1 MQAAALRRR
10 ARWPEE
16 IGPLGTKQLADNPA
30 SVPWEAGVSFA
41 STRLKAM
48 KDPILLRRK
57 DTLSVT
63 EASYWKDLFYRTVK
77 IGTELEVAPPKGCD
91 RPTFERAVRTALSPS
106 GCLENLGANGVLDV
120 KPEHCGIEVR
130 VIGRQPH
137 FWALLKQYTS
147 IMSALRQAQARPR
160 PTCGLHFHV
169 LTPGLAEPVPEI
181 ILANLWNLTRRY
193 APELKFVT
201 SGGESRDVLCRRR
214 QYNSHLE
221 MIRHSPSLES
231 MAEIQQS
238 LQKSHV
244 VPEHQNFINLEH
256 LGFTSPGAI
265 LPFHL
270 EFRFPDA
277 DISALSVTAKTFLFL
292 ALLLKS
298 VDLAQYGLIHVGK
311 FEPWKRKIELLGLLS
326 NNDGNLASSDTSG
339 VSDEVIDELREGCHE
354 MLDLLMPTFEYLDAT
369 AAYQLLEILADSP
382 ISLLR
387 CAGNDWNQIDAILQ
401 DHLPVPCELDVDQI
415 DHRLMQRI
423 ELEEW
428 SGQASQDTWQ
438 WHAARELH
446 ITPQDLECRLDRLRS
461 VRGLRWD
468 TRQGTMVFG
477 N

>member
-1 MQAAALRRR
+1 
-10 ARWPEE
+10 
-16 IGPLGTKQLADNPA
+16 
-30 SVPWEAGVSFA
+30 
-41 STRLKAM
+41 M

-57 DTLSVT
+57 DTLAVA

-91 RPTFERAVRTALSPS
+91 RPTFENAVRLGLSPS

-120 KPEHCGIEVR
+120 KPEHCGIEIR

-137 FWALLKQYTS
+137 FGALVKQYTA
-147 IMSALRQAQARPR
+147 IMNVLKQERARAR
-160 PTCGLHFHV
+160 PTCGLHFHM
-169 LTPGLAEPVPEI
+169 LTPGLGEPVPEI
-181 ILANLWNLTRRY
+181 VLANLWNLTRRY
-193 APELKFVT
+193 APELKFMT
-201 SGGESRDVLCRRR
+201 SGGESRDALCRRR

-221 MIRHSPSLES
+221 MIRHSPSPES
-231 MAEIQQS
+231 MGEIQRELKRS
-238 LQKSHV
+238 RI
-244 VPEHQNFINLEH
+244 VPEHQNFLNLEH
-256 LGFTSPGAI
+256 LAFAGDGAA

-277 DISALSVTAKTFLFL
+277 DISPLSVTAKAFLFL

-311 FEPWKRKIELLGLLS
+311 VIPWKRKIELLGLLS
-326 NNDGNLASSDTSG
+326 NNDGNLASSDTSAVTG
-339 VSDEVIDELREGCHE
+339 AVIEELREGCHE
-354 MLDLLMPTFEYLDAT
+354 MLDLLTPTFEYLDAT
-369 AAYQLLEILADSP
+369 AAYQLLDILADSP

-387 CAGNDWNQIDAILQ
+387 CAGNDWYQIDAVLQ
-401 DHLPVPCELDVDQI
+401 AHLPPACDREVDQL

-428 SGQASQDTWQ
+428 SGQASQEAWQ

-446 ITPQDLECRLDRLRS
+446 ITPQDLECRLGRLRS

-468 TRQGTMVFG
+468 MRQGTMVFS

>member
-1 MQAAALRRR
+1 
-10 ARWPEE
+10 
-16 IGPLGTKQLADNPA
+16 
-30 SVPWEAGVSFA
+30 
-41 STRLKAM
+41 M

-57 DTLSVT
+57 DTLSIA
-63 EASYWKDLFYRTVK
+63 EAAYWKDLFYRTVK

-91 RPTFERAVRTALSPS
+91 RPTFESAVRLALSPS
-106 GCLENLGANGVLDV
+106 GCLESLGANGVLDV
-120 KPEHCGIEVR
+120 TPEHCGIEIR

-137 FWALLKQYTS
+137 LDTLLKQYMT
-147 IMSALRQAQARPR
+147 IMNALKHERARPR
-160 PTCGLHFHV
+160 PTCGLHFHL

-181 ILANLWNLTRRY
+181 ILANLWNLMRRY
-193 APELKFVT
+193 APELKFIT
-201 SGGESRDVLCRRR
+201 SGGESRNALCRRR

-221 MIRHSPSLES
+221 MVRHSPSLES
-231 MAEIQQS
+231 MAEIQQG
-238 LQKSHV
+238 LRKSPI

-256 LGFTSPGAI
+256 LQFTVDGGI

-277 DISALSVTAKTFLFL
+277 DISALSVTAKTFLLL

-326 NNDGNLASSDTSG
+326 NNDGDLASSDTSG
-339 VSDEVIDELREGCHE
+339 VSDEVVDELRHGCHE
-354 MLDLLMPTFEYLDAT
+354 MLDLLVPTFEYLDAT
-369 AAYQLLEILADSP
+369 AGHRLLERLADSP

-387 CAGNDWNQIDAILQ
+387 CAGNDWSQIDAVLQ
-401 DHLPVPCELDVDQI
+401 GYLPLPCEVDVDQI

-428 SGQASQDTWQ
+428 SGHASQKAWQ

-446 ITPQDLECRLDRLRS
+446 INPQDLECRLDKLRS

-468 TRQGTMVFG
+468 TRQGTMVFS